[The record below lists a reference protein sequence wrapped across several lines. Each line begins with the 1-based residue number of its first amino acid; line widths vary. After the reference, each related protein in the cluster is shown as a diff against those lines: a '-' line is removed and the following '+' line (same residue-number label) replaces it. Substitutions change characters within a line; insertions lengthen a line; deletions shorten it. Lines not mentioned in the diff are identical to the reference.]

1 MSCDSEAST
10 RAQVLSQ
17 VGRQAENRPKVLPG
31 GDIQAARVG
40 GETSRVRGMAAGG
53 DAAVGRA
60 LSADLLKLPRWI
72 GNRPVPASLV
82 DGNLLDAAL

>member
-1 MSCDSEAST
+1 MSGDRGTTT

-31 GDIQAARVG
+31 GDVQAACVR

-60 LSADLLKLPRWI
+60 LAADLLKLPGRL
-72 GNRPVPASLV
+72 GSGPVSTRLA
-82 DGNLLDAAL
+82 DGELLDAL

>member
-1 MSCDSEAST
+1 MSRDSGATT

-31 GDIQAARVG
+31 GDIQAACVR

-53 DAAVGRA
+53 DAAVRGA
-60 LSADLLKLPRWI
+60 LTADLLELPR
-72 GNRPVPASLV
+72 GLGSRSVPSSLV
-82 DGNLLDAAL
+82 DGKLLDAL